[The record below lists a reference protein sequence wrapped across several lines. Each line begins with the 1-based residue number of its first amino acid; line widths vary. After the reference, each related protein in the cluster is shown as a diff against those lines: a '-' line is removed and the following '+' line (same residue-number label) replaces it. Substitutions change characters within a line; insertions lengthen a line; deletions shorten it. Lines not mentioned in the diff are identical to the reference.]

1 MNMDSF
7 SLYIHGCPVGHD
19 IWGPDENRD
28 YIKQFYNH
36 DEQEQVSAAFHIE
49 RIGNSTYYTYL
60 RKKNV
65 SNADGRPGSYFG
77 MTLCFVNRYCKN
89 VYTLFQIFE
98 AVYSQICVGRL
109 IEQNNNY
116 ERFLIRDFANDA
128 TDILNNIKTLFGS
141 NIRELSF
148 VNNDNMPRQNGIVRY
163 NLKDVD
169 SPIFFETYKHKKI
182 LISPDYPS
190 KDAENELM
198 TKQVAPLQS
207 RCQQLQQEASELKG
221 KLNSAEQANITL
233 QGNISRLEN
242 EKVELKKQLES
253 AEKNIRKHYETEI
266 RKAEQKIKETEE
278 KIRKQKES
286 SDQTIKE
293 SVNSIKEPLE
303 KLARLVAGRF
313 PDDSNKVIRD
323 NETVRKKVIT
333 SNGIKVWI
341 PTIINILFC
350 VLLGLVLYNIYKE
363 KNVSEEENT
372 RYQNQITQLENKV
385 LQLESENQTLK
396 GKRNDVS
403 EQEKVEDLPKL
414 RIDVSGNG
422 FKGDNLILGKTYTI
436 TAKCK
441 HEKKH
446 ANDECILG
454 KNLKF
459 KVEGATLEGNQITVT
474 DSNEVCIICLIDSKK
489 IEKRNISVKKK

>member
-1 MNMDSF
+1 MNSF

-19 IWGPDENRD
+19 IWGPEENRD

-36 DEQEQVSAAFHIE
+36 DEQELVSAAFHID

-77 MTLCFVNRYCKN
+77 MTLCFTNRYCKN

-98 AVYSQICVGRL
+98 AVYSKVCVGRL

-128 TDILNNIKTLFGS
+128 TDFLNNIKTLFGS
-141 NIRELSF
+141 NIKDLSF
-148 VNNDNMPRQNGIVRY
+148 ATNDNMPKQTGIVRY

-169 SPIFFETYKHKKI
+169 SPIFFETFKHKKI

-198 TKQVAPLQS
+198 TKQVAPLQNK
-207 RCQQLQQEASELKG
+207 CQQLQQEASELKG

-233 QGNISRLEN
+233 QNNVSRLEN
-242 EKVELKKQLES
+242 EKFELKKQLES
-253 AEKNIRKHYETEI
+253 AEKNIRTQYENEI
-266 RKAEQKIKETEE
+266 RRAEQKIKETEE
-278 KIRKQKES
+278 KIKKQKES
-286 SDQTIKE
+286 SNQEIKE
-293 SVNSIKEPLE
+293 SINSIKEPLQR
-303 KLARLVAGRF
+303 LARLVASRF
-313 PDDSNKVIRD
+313 PDDVDKVVRYD
-323 NETVRKKVIT
+323 ETARKKTVT
-333 SNGIKVWI
+333 SDGIKVWI
-341 PTIINILFC
+341 PTIVNILLC
-350 VLLGLVLYNIYKE
+350 VLLGLVLYNTYKE
-363 KNVSEEENT
+363 KGIDDGENT
-372 RYQNQITQLENKV
+372 KYQNQITQLETRI

-396 GKRNDVS
+396 EKSADVS
-403 EQEKVEDLPKL
+403 EQETTEDLKV

-422 FKGDNLILGKTYTI
+422 FKGGNLILGKTYTI

-441 HEKKH
+441 HDKKH
-446 ANDECILG
+446 ANDECISG

-459 KVEGATLEGNQITVT
+459 KVEGATLGGNQITVT
-474 DSNEVCIICLIDSKK
+474 DSNKVCIICFLDSKE
-489 IEKRNISVKKK
+489 IQKRDINVKTK

>member
-1 MNMDSF
+1 MDSF

-19 IWGPDENRD
+19 IWGPEENRD

-36 DEQEQVSAAFHIE
+36 DEQELVSSAFHVE

-77 MTLCFVNRYCKN
+77 MTLCFVNKYCKN

-141 NIRELSF
+141 NIKELSF
-148 VNNDNMPRQNGIVRY
+148 VTNDNMPRQSGAVRY

-169 SPIFFETYKHKKI
+169 SPIFFETSRHKKI

-190 KDAENELM
+190 KDAENDLM
-198 TKQVAPLQS
+198 IKQVAPLQNK
-207 RCQQLQQEASELKG
+207 CHQLQQEASELKG

-233 QGNISRLEN
+233 QNNVSRLEN
-242 EKVELKKQLES
+242 EKLELKKQLES
-253 AEKNIRKHYETEI
+253 AEKNIRQHYEDEI

-293 SVNSIKEPLE
+293 SVNLIKEPLE
-303 KLARLVAGRF
+303 KLARLVASRF
-313 PDDSNKVIRD
+313 PDNNYKVVREDETIR
-323 NETVRKKVIT
+323 EKVVT
-333 SNGIKVWI
+333 SNGFKVWI
-341 PTIINILFC
+341 PTIINILLC
-350 VLLGLVLYNIYKE
+350 VLLGLVLYNTYKE
-363 KNVSEEENT
+363 KGINDGENT
-372 RYQNQITQLENKV
+372 KYQNQITQLETRI
-385 LQLESENQTLK
+385 LQLESEDQTLK
-396 GKRNDVS
+396 EKNSDVS
-403 EQEKVEDLPKL
+403 EQETTEDLKV

-422 FKGDNLILGKTYTI
+422 FKGENLILGKTYTI

-441 HEKKH
+441 HDKKH
-446 ANDECILG
+446 AKDECISG

-459 KVEGATLEGNQITVT
+459 KVEGATLDENQITVT
-474 DSNEVCIICLIDSKK
+474 DSNKVCIICFLDSKE
-489 IEKRNISVKKK
+489 IQKREINVKTK